1 MDLNFWI
8 RLKSCMLGLNGSGD
22 DARLLRLLR
31 SGVAEGRLFCPISES
46 VFFEVLKQ
54 SDPSSRMATAR
65 LIDEL
70 SLGVTLLP
78 NPRRFATEISLFF
91 YSFQEDSELHP
102 ISHLVWSKIAY
113 VLDFIDPSSTAFDTY
128 TELVVQKSFF
138 DHMWMMS
145 LSEMLENI
153 SDVPDAKAMWLDDI
167 ATTLNA
173 GTLTHSGE
181 VRSFTRMWRDEL
193 RGAADRDATRTAAKK
208 NTPVNSLL

>member
-1 MDLNFWI
+1 MSIATSFDFHRANAHISLDRHVKRRVVELGCALETRVAIYLDLNFWI

-31 SGVAEGRLFCPISES
+31 SGAAEGRLFCPISES

-78 NPRRFATEISLFF
+78 NPRRFATEISHFF

-113 VLDFIDPSSTAFDTY
+113 VLDFSHPSSTAFDTD

-138 DHMWMMS
+138 DHMC
-145 LSEMLENI
+145 
-153 SDVPDAKAMWLDDI
+153 
-167 ATTLNA
+167 
-173 GTLTHSGE
+173 
-181 VRSFTRMWRDEL
+181 VRRQRF
-193 RGAADRDATRTAAKK
+193 
-208 NTPVNSLL
+208 